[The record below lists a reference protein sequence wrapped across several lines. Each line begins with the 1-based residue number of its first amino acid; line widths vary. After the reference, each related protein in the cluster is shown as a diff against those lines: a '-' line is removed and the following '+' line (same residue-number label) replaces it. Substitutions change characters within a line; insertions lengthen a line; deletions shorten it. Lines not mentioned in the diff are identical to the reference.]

1 MLFEGVD
8 FRHANSSLT
17 GHDFLDITVAAG
29 VGAVS
34 GVAKFGKFV
43 ASPIGKKIIN
53 LITEIGLSSIEAG
66 LKSIYGDDFSLEA
79 VLVEVG
85 MGEVLGKLL
94 PNKIFKESAD
104 RAKGEMRR
112 AKELMGGKSA
122 TPKVIKK
129 QGKVLKEAQSEIRLN
144 ESLEKGSEGTKQ
156 VVSKVAG
163 NKTQKETRE

>member
-53 LITEIGLSSIEAG
+53 LITEIGLS
-66 LKSIYGDDFSLEA
+66 
-79 VLVEVG
+79 
-85 MGEVLGKLL
+85 
-94 PNKIFKESAD
+94 
-104 RAKGEMRR
+104 
-112 AKELMGGKSA
+112 
-122 TPKVIKK
+122 
-129 QGKVLKEAQSEIRLN
+129 
-144 ESLEKGSEGTKQ
+144 
-156 VVSKVAG
+156 
-163 NKTQKETRE
+163 

>member
-1 MLFEGVD
+1 M
-8 FRHANSSLT
+8 
-17 GHDFLDITVAAG
+17 
-29 VGAVS
+29 
-34 GVAKFGKFV
+34 
-43 ASPIGKKIIN
+43 
-53 LITEIGLSSIEAG
+53 
-66 LKSIYGDDFSLEA
+66 
-79 VLVEVG
+79 VEVG

-112 AKELMGGKSA
+112 AKELMGRKSA
-122 TPKVIKK
+122 TPKVMKK

-156 VVSKVAG
+156 IVSKVAG